1 MRLAH
6 FILSNIDGILEDWDE
21 FARTRG
27 VAAFGLTELTLRN
40 DAEALLHEV
49 VRDMGSRQTSDE
61 QHVKSRGEA
70 IDVAGDGSRPAQAHA
85 LQRARNGFEVNQMVS
100 EFRALRATVL
110 RRWARDAGSAN
121 IEDLM
126 DVTRFNEAIDQA
138 LAESLK
144 HFVGEV
150 DRARSLLLGTLGHDL
165 RTPLSTIGTCATIL
179 TARNP
184 ENAREAAMIQ
194 RSAARMRDLVE
205 GVLAYTR
212 TSLGVVLPV
221 VTRPM
226 RLDELVRDCVK
237 ELALTNS
244 SREIHLTITGDSQGL
259 WDSVRLG
266 QLTSNMVGNALKYG
280 TPDRSVNVSLDGTQP
295 DEVLLKVQNFGE
307 PIKAEFLRD
316 IFEPL
321 VRGPSA
327 EAADQIGG
335 ANMGLG
341 LYIAREV
348 VSAHFGSIQVTS
360 DEDAGTIFTVRL
372 PRAPQVPT

>member
-1 MRLAH
+1 MRLAE
-6 FILSNIDGILEDWDE
+6 FILANLDGILEDWDE

-27 VAAFGLTELTLRN
+27 VAAFGLSELALRN

-49 VRDMGSRQTSDE
+49 VQDMGTRQTLD
-61 QHVKSRGEA
+61 QQRVKSRGEA
-70 IDVAGDGSRPAQAHA
+70 IDIAGDATRPARAHA
-85 LQRARNGFEVNQMVS
+85 LQRARNGFEVNQMVA

-110 RRWARDAGSAN
+110 RRWARDAGTVNA
-121 IEDLM
+121 EDLM

-165 RTPLSTIGTCATIL
+165 RTPLSTIGTCASIL

-184 ENAREAAMIQ
+184 ENQREAAMIQ

-212 TSLGVVLPV
+212 TSLGVILPV
-221 VTRPM
+221 VPRPM

-237 ELALTNS
+237 ELALTHAA
-244 SREIHLTITGDSQGL
+244 REIQLTVTGDLQGL
-259 WDSVRLG
+259 WDAARLG

-280 TPDRSVNVSLDGTQP
+280 APDRPVNVSLDGTQH

-307 PIKAEFLRD
+307 TIRAEFLRE

-321 VRGPSA
+321 VRGPVMASA
-327 EAADQIGG
+327 FHNGG

-360 DEDAGTIFTVRL
+360 DEDAGTVFTVRL
-372 PRAPQVPT
+372 PRAPEVPA